1 MNNGKVDWK
10 GVFVA
15 VVTPF
20 TASGEIDEAK
30 FVANLELLIS
40 EGIHGLVVSGCTG
53 ESWALEPDERL
64 RLFKLAVKT
73 ANKKVTVVAGTG
85 GISTKKV
92 AELSIAAKGAGCDGV
107 MILPPY
113 YAIPSLREVH
123 EHYRYISD
131 QAKVP
136 IMLYNIPRRT
146 GVNMTP
152 EFYDE
157 LVKLEWVV
165 AIKESSKEFV
175 QLQDVIGHV
184 GDKVTVLAG
193 HSAERGVPA
202 VVMGCKGY
210 VSSMETQI
218 MGREAI
224 SMFDLTKAGKLE
236 EAKKIQARTHALDAA
251 LRSAVGTFPANTKT
265 AMNLLGRPGGHVRPP
280 LLDLTPAETERCAE
294 VLRGLGLLKGARA
307 AAE

>member
-10 GVFVA
+10 GAFVA

-40 EGIHGLVVSGCTG
+40 EGIHGLVISGCTG

-123 EHYRYISD
+123 EHYRYIND

-224 SMFDLTKAGKLE
+224 SMFELTKAGKLE

-251 LRSAVGTFPANTKT
+251 LRNAVGTFPANTKT

-280 LLDLTPAETERCAE
+280 LQDLTPAETERCAE

>member
-10 GVFVA
+10 GAFVA

-40 EGIHGLVVSGCTG
+40 EGIHGLVISGCTG

-123 EHYRYISD
+123 EHYRYIND

-136 IMLYNIPRRT
+136 IMLYNIPGRCGVEIAIPTIARLRESHPNIVSVKHAT
-146 GVNMTP
+146 GRV
-152 EFYDE
+152 DDAAE
-157 LVKLEWVV
+157 LLSVSNIEVLSGDDPITWPLMALGAIGVVSVMSNLCPRAVKRLTH
-165 AIKESSKEFV
+165 A
-175 QLQDVIGHV
+175 G
-184 GDKVTVLAG
+184 LAG
-193 HSAERGVPA
+193 D
-202 VVMGCKGY
+202 
-210 VSSMETQI
+210 
-218 MGREAI
+218 
-224 SMFDLTKAGKLE
+224 F
-236 EAKKIQARTHALDAA
+236 AA
-251 LRSAVGTFPANTKT
+251 
-265 AMNLLGRPGGHVRPP
+265 
-280 LLDLTPAETERCAE
+280 
-294 VLRGLGLLKGARA
+294 ARA
-307 AAE
+307 AHNALYPLMRGLLSLETNPIPIKTALAIKGLCSEDFRLPMCPIAPENRKKLTDLLERYPLD